1 MRVTLDIADDV
12 LKAAREIAKA
22 EHKKL
27 GKVISALV
35 RRELLLAGTT
45 QSSGADS
52 NYTPMPNSDAAS
64 ALE

>member
-1 MRVTLDIADDV
+1 MRVTLDIEDDV

-35 RRELLLAGTT
+35 RRELLLEETT
-45 QSSGADS
+45 QSSEADGS
-52 NYTPMPNSDAAS
+52 
-64 ALE
+64 